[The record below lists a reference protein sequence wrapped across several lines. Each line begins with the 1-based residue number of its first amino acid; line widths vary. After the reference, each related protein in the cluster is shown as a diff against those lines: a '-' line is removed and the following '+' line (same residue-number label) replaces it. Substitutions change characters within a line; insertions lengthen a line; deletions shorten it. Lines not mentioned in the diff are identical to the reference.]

1 MPIYHVA
8 LFVNHLSTEIRVE
21 IQARNGLI
29 RVTEG
34 EDLTLSCKTTFDW
47 HSCTWKKASIKETCR
62 FEYKNHTYGTW
73 KPRETVC
80 DGAYRDPDLKIDEA
94 WGDQCGKNN
103 RECTITIS
111 DAELSDKG
119 EWSCTVQPCE
129 TIKGIG
135 CTKSGNGSLEAKV
148 ELQVRCIN
156 IKCLVATYY
165 DIIETLMYFRIF
177 DFTTFVYILY
187 RR

>member
-8 LFVNHLSTEIRVE
+8 LFINHLSTEIRVE

-47 HSCTWKKASIKETCR
+47 HSCTWKKASIDENCR

-73 KPRETVC
+73 KPSRC
-80 DGAYRDPDLKIDEA
+80 DDGGCDSAYRKPELKSDTA
-94 WGDQCGKNN
+94 WNDTCGKNN
-103 RECTITIS
+103 TDCTITIS
-111 DAELSDKG
+111 NAQISDKG

-135 CTKSGNGSLEAKV
+135 CMKSGNGSSEAKV
-148 ELQVRCIN
+148 EVQVRCIN
-156 IKCLVATYY
+156 TQCLVATYY
-165 DIIETLMYFRIF
+165 DIKP
-177 DFTTFVYILY
+177 
-187 RR
+187 